1 MFPKRHLSRN
11 LSVIFRRLFQT
22 TKNPEVSNVFSVCGS
37 FQPLPKNC
45 GPFLKFWDFCS
56 VAVEPRY
63 FAVASCA
70 WTRWPF
76 LAGFWPLLPGFG
88 RFWPVLGPFFSQ
100 FRAAFVGFWSFL
112 AGLFW
117 PKGAKRAPYPLDL
130 EFRQLQIF
138 GRFLAGVWPFF

>member
-1 MFPKRHLSRN
+1 MALGYVTPGA
-11 LSVIFRRLFQT
+11 Q
-22 TKNPEVSNVFSVCGS
+22 GS
-37 FQPLPKNC
+37 TGVGGRGHRGMGHRAQ
-45 GPFLKFWDFCS
+45 GP
-56 VAVEPRY
+56 VPG
-63 FAVASCA
+63 ASA
-70 WTRWPF
+70 DTGRWPF

-100 FRAAFVGFWSFL
+100 FRAAFVGFWPFL

-138 GRFLAGVWPFF
+138 GRFLAGFWPFFFDIFCSGTGKGHRGIAPG

>member
-1 MFPKRHLSRN
+1 M
-11 LSVIFRRLFQT
+11 
-22 TKNPEVSNVFSVCGS
+22 CGVQHCTAQCLYAPCRAS
-37 FQPLPKNC
+37 AGAVLVHAACAARAYVTPGAQGSTGVGGRGHRGMGHRAQ
-45 GPFLKFWDFCS
+45 GP
-56 VAVEPRY
+56 VPG
-63 FAVASCA
+63 ASA
-70 WTRWPF
+70 DTGRWPF

-100 FRAAFVGFWSFL
+100 FRAAFVGFWPFL

-138 GRFLAGVWPFF
+138 GRFLAGFWPFF

>member
-1 MFPKRHLSRN
+1 MA
-11 LSVIFRRLFQT
+11 RLYVTPGAQ
-22 TKNPEVSNVFSVCGS
+22 GS
-37 FQPLPKNC
+37 TGVGGRGHRGMGHRAQ
-45 GPFLKFWDFCS
+45 GP
-56 VAVEPRY
+56 VPG
-63 FAVASCA
+63 ASA
-70 WTRWPF
+70 DTGRWPF

-100 FRAAFVGFWSFL
+100 FRAAFVGFWPFL

-138 GRFLAGVWPFF
+138 GRFLAGFWPFF